1 MRKPIL
7 LMLAMGLLTVA
18 CSRGVAVTS
27 SPQPRSGTVVSTT
40 KKQPEKKKTENK
52 PAHVVAKKAE
62 KNEAKAEKKA
72 EKAEAKAE
80 KKSEKASD
88 KSEKG
93 NGHAKHSA
101 AAPRKLKDVPPGHFP
116 KPGMCRLWFEGRAPG
131 QQPKAVECARLKG
144 NVPADAFVL
153 YNGQDYDARYDWS
166 RDKYSVPA
174 TIREILLSVAR

>member
-1 MRKPIL
+1 MRKPML
-7 LMLAMGLLTVA
+7 LMLAIGLLVG
-18 CSRGVAVTS
+18 CSRGAAVTS
-27 SPQPRSGTVVSTT
+27 SPAPRSGTVVSTA
-40 KKQPEKKKTENK
+40 KKQPDKKTANK
-52 PAHVVAKKAE
+52 PAHVAAKKAE

-72 EKAEAKAE
+72 EKTDAKAE

-93 NGHAKHSA
+93 NGHAKHAGA

-116 KPGMCRLWFEGRAPG
+116 KAGMCRLWYEDRAPG

-144 NVPADAFVL
+144 KVPSDAFVL

-174 TIREILLSVAR
+174 TIREILLSVAH